1 MSRIEVPRPWLG
13 QMLGRHGRMPI
24 DDPTLDRLQRV
35 LHRDEPDPLFRHRL
49 RGQVLNRYVAVRE
62 GMVEAPRRRREMGR
76 LGRATLYAS
85 LGLVISVS
93 AAAAASQQAL
103 PGDALYGVKLQLEE
117 IRMRV
122 APAHLRDDLAAMALD
137 ERLDEV
143 ETLAAAGN
151 WAGVA
156 HAAVGVLAAERRVA
170 AFGNALD
177 AEDAAAIQQHVEVL
191 ERLLA
196 AAPAAALPGLQTALD
211 ASSHIGNG
219 SEGSQGSGTQG
230 SAAQGGGAG
239 DADGDVPPSAA
250 PSAAPTTT
258 PSTTPRQSPSADPH
272 PTPKPKE
279 ASPKESPLPEDL
291 PGDLSDDTPEDVPG
305 DMPDDT
311 LEDPPESPVAP
322 E

>member
-1 MSRIEVPRPWLG
+1 MSRIEAPRPWLD

-24 DDPTLDRLQRV
+24 DDPILDRLQRV
-35 LHRDEPDPLFRHRL
+35 LRRDEPDPLFRHRL

-62 GMVEAPRRRREMGR
+62 GMVEAPHRRREMGR

-93 AAAAASQQAL
+93 AAAAVSQQAL
-103 PGDALYGVKLQLEE
+103 PGDVLYGVKLQLEE

-122 APAHLRDDLAAMALD
+122 APAHLQDDLAAMALE

-156 HAAVGVLAAERRVA
+156 RAAGGVIAAERRVA

-177 AEDAAAIQQHVEVL
+177 PEDAAAIGQHISALQDLL
-191 ERLLA
+191 ER
-196 AAPAAALPGLQTALD
+196 APLAALPGLLTAID

-230 SAAQGGGAG
+230 SGTQAGGAG
-239 DADGDVPPSAA
+239 DADGDVRPSAT
-250 PSAAPTTT
+250 PKAAPTTV
-258 PSTTPRQSPSADPH
+258 PRQSPSAEPH
-272 PTPKPKE
+272 PTPKPK
-279 ASPKESPLPEDL
+279 AAGPDESPLPEDL
-291 PGDLSDDTPEDVPG
+291 PEDTAED
-305 DMPDDT
+305 T
-311 LEDPPESPVAP
+311 AEDPPASPVAP